1 MENTKK
7 FAVLIDADNSSV
19 QSISSV
25 LEEVAK
31 YGIASVKRVYGD
43 RSSESL
49 KNWREVLLP
58 HAITPVQQFAYT
70 HGKRAKLSGLIK
82 TLHLFETKIET
93 SQMFL
98 KKIKKQSV

>member
-19 QSISSV
+19 HSISLV

-43 RSSESL
+43 WSSESL

-82 TLHLFETKIET
+82 TLHLFETKIEM